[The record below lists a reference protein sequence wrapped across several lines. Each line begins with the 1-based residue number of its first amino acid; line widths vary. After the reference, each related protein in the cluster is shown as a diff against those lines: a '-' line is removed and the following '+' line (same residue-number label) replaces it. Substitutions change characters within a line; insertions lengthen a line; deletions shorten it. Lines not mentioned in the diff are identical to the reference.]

1 MLFIQKILAISKSIL
16 FLNTMCDN
24 FVESIRKS
32 AENSNNKNRILLPN
46 QPKFNPASWSEFFK
60 SNNSRT
66 KADRNL
72 YKAGL
77 WFHEHAKP
85 IREKTDQVFKKMF
98 SLKSKENLLRFQ
110 IGMVNYQISE
120 IENNRI
126 NKDLNRLLI
135 SEFSD
140 TTNLIEGFITAAR
153 YPISRVLRE
162 LDKNPSQSLNSE
174 HNPHDLL
181 NLLRVTIDLGIS
193 YDHLENFWN
202 ECLWVEFY
210 IDNLNKYDF
219 LVSSNLEEY
228 ELYEINLLRWITISQ
243 VSLIEEWRS
252 LPNEIKHE
260 VLSLPRLSV
269 TLENNNHEI
278 SLGVQ
283 APLISLQKT
292 FPCLSDISLCVFMK
306 QDCYPQSIFNEPFPN
321 FGEITLSQILSVWRF
336 IATMASNVRA
346 EFPEVENIPIENNL
360 LCFSPVFS
368 RTKLINLI
376 TRVIP
381 SVNIEQASKVIELMT
396 FRNHRDDLWYR
407 PLITTGEDQ
416 LTAIFMALDSP
427 NLSRI
432 VSEWMREGGL
442 EISDKGHEFERIIY
456 DKLCEANKLS
466 NTQIFPSLDFKV
478 SDKKEEIDL
487 IIKLGRTIIVCELKC
502 TLFPSTPYQL
512 YRFYEELEFVA
523 ADQVKRKSTFVA
535 QNLEDFLDLIN
546 SDDSASEEIHVFPII
561 ISNLPLATG
570 HIFQGIPVV
579 DVRILQDYLD
589 GGKFTLVSES
599 NNGMAFEPLEQ
610 IQVYSSEKE
619 AEENVEKCL
628 KAPPH
633 IRKLREYIRRS
644 AVPIFIDDQE
654 EPIALR
660 MHMEINLPQP
670 E

>member
-1 MLFIQKILAISKSIL
+1 
-16 FLNTMCDN
+16 MCNN
-24 FVESIRKS
+24 FVKSIRKS
-32 AENSNNKNRILLPN
+32 VENSNNKNIILLPN
-46 QPKFNPASWSEFFK
+46 QPKFNPASWSNFFK

-85 IREKTDQVFKKMF
+85 IREKTDQVFEKMF
-98 SLKSKENLLRFQ
+98 SLKSKQNLLRFQ

-135 SEFSD
+135 SESSD
-140 TTNLIEGFITAAR
+140 TTHLIEGFITAAR

-162 LDKNPSQSLNSE
+162 LDKNPSQSLQSE

-181 NLLRVTIDLGIS
+181 NLLRATIDLGIS
-193 YDHLENFWN
+193 YECLESFWN
-202 ECLWVEFY
+202 KCLWNEFC
-210 IDNLNKYDF
+210 IDNLNEDDF
-219 LVSSNLEEY
+219 LVSSNPEKH
-228 ELYEINLLRWITISQ
+228 ELYIINFLRWITISQ
-243 VSLIEEWRS
+243 VSSIEKWQS
-252 LPNEIKHE
+252 LPDESKYR
-260 VLSLPRLSV
+260 VLSRPRLSII
-269 TLENNNHEI
+269 LENDNSAIQLE
-278 SLGVQ
+278 VQ
-283 APLISLQKT
+283 DTLISIREP
-292 FPCLSDISLCVFMK
+292 FPCLADFSLYGFTK
-306 QDCYPQSIFNEPFPN
+306 EDYYPQSIFGEPLPF
-321 FGEITLSQILSVWRF
+321 FLGMTLSQILSVWRF
-336 IATMASNVRA
+336 ITTMASNVRA
-346 EFPEVENIPIENNL
+346 NFPVTENILSENNL

-368 RTKLINLI
+368 RSNLVNLI

-381 SVNIEQASKVIELMT
+381 SVNVEQASKVIELMT

-442 EISDKGHEFERIIY
+442 EISDKGHEFERIVY

-487 IIKLGRTIIVCELKC
+487 IIKLGQTIIVCELKC

-599 NNGMAFEPLEQ
+599 NNGPLEQ